1 MTVYRPYC
9 YRTCSDVKTTMFVQ
23 WYWHPIHWQSD
34 TRVNQDV
41 LRNWWSFLPIVL
53 YLMGIQGCHPGRHF
67 KIANTVCEFSS
78 IFGRVKLTLNEWEK
92 MKVVIVKMV
101 KVMDCRVWSES
112 DERRQCVE
120 EEPRRSS
127 VWIYHDATIK
137 KLRGA
142 IESPNEALVE
152 FLISR
157 PACRWLCHWCV
168 VSRCDVRPV
177 VLPFQP
183 RAPPSSSQYQVT
195 LPAGRDTGEQM
206 HVIRDTEVVETF
218 RFWWWRVRSR
228 SDVNK
233 YLSYLGWWSGVR
245 G

>member
-101 KVMDCRVWSES
+101 PCTLIIKPNWRPRLFVGDLCSSITHNSSTREYRYVLNGRVT
-112 DERRQCVE
+112 QTIVYV
-120 EEPRRSS
+120 S
-127 VWIYHDATIK
+127 V
-137 KLRGA
+137 
-142 IESPNEALVE
+142 
-152 FLISR
+152 
-157 PACRWLCHWCV
+157 
-168 VSRCDVRPV
+168 
-177 VLPFQP
+177 
-183 RAPPSSSQYQVT
+183 
-195 LPAGRDTGEQM
+195 
-206 HVIRDTEVVETF
+206 VIC
-218 RFWWWRVRSR
+218 
-228 SDVNK
+228 
-233 YLSYLGWWSGVR
+233 Y
-245 G
+245 